1 MWKAVGR
8 ELLRTARDSWDK
20 YVWEDMRGGEEL
32 GVCVKQRGKGGEGDG
47 EYFSLIGNQM
57 EASEGF

>member
-20 YVWEDMRGGEEL
+20 YVWEDMRGGKEL
-32 GVCVKQRGKGGEGDG
+32 GVCVKQRERWGRGGRILFFDWEPDG
-47 EYFSLIGNQM
+47 SL
-57 EASEGF
+57 